1 MISSNAIAETK
12 CTKQCPKLVKVSHY
26 LIFSQKKS
34 LFMNDQTSGV
44 IKVTDVSEKISFE
57 QYGKESAASS
67 KADPKT
73 LEASL
78 ATIYNQFLKDTKLD
92 SEGIK
97 LRVTKLEAEVL
108 QKKDAKENAKT
119 ALESLG
125 FQKEAKDKKIEEL
138 EIERINMKEEGAPTG
153 DTIPFVISTFIV
165 ILLTCYLFV
174 FYSSTGYSALFG
186 LKNNAKV
193 TAAIINPE
201 TFSDAAAKGGGVL
214 VAIILFPVIFLGLGF
229 LIHDALEKKKYGVIS
244 ILLFFTLIVDAIMG
258 YKITEALHNIQLNK
272 AEVSEQW
279 QAKMVFSDVN
289 FYLILM
295 LGFVVY
301 IIWGA
306 LLNYTLTKY
315 NEMQPKKALELML
328 ENLDRKIEEQ
338 RNDLLEMMS
347 KISNS
352 KGQIASLDNEIEQK
366 TKDAIGYKNGVIPVD
381 ISKLRSIVG
390 QFMQGWFGYISFM
403 FKNEEN
409 KIKEL
414 TIISAETQKVWLDN
428 KINNLEQEA

>member
-1 MISSNAIAETK
+1 
-12 CTKQCPKLVKVSHY
+12 
-26 LIFSQKKS
+26 
-34 LFMNDQTSGV
+34 MNDQTNGV
-44 IKVTDVSEKISFE
+44 STTAYVGDKISFD
-57 QYGKESAASS
+57 QYGKERAAASN
-67 KADPKT
+67 ADPKT

-92 SEGIK
+92 AEGIK
-97 LRVTKLEAEVL
+97 QRITKLEAEVL
-108 QKKDAKENAKT
+108 QQKNAKESTKT
-119 ALESLG
+119 ALESLD
-125 FQKEAKDKKIEEL
+125 FQKEAKSKKIEEL
-138 EIERINMKEEGAPTG
+138 EIERINLKEEGAPTG
-153 DTIPFVISTFIV
+153 DSISFVISTFIV

-186 LKNNAKV
+186 LKNNANV
-193 TAAIINPE
+193 TAAIINPD
-201 TFSDAAAKGGGVL
+201 TFSDASAKGGGVL
-214 VAIILFPVIFLGLGF
+214 AAIILFPVIFLGLGF
-229 LIHDALEKKKYGVIS
+229 LIHDALEKKKFGIIS
-244 ILLFFTLIVDAIMG
+244 ILLLFTLLVDAIMG
-258 YKITEALHNIQLNK
+258 YKITQALHDIQFNK
-272 AEVSEQW
+272 GLVSVEW
-279 QAKMVFSDVN
+279 QSKMVFSDIN

-315 NEMQPKKALELML
+315 SEMQPKKALELML
-328 ENLDRKIEEQ
+328 ENMDRKIAEQ
-338 RNDLLEMMS
+338 RENLLEIMA
-347 KISNS
+347 KISSS

-381 ISKLRSIVG
+381 VSKLRSIVG

-414 TIISAETQKVWLDN
+414 TIISAETQKTWLDN